1 MKVVTDSSLRVY
13 IVWLPMLRSDHKADA
28 EEASGEFTDS
38 RVSYFWDSEKI
49 LGEAYSDRLNLF
61 RTAWDVYLLYGR
73 AARWEV
79 PAPDPDYW
87 MHQLGLT
94 APFAPTLDESEL
106 TEQVILTLKAQ
117 TVQPQ

>member
-1 MKVVTDSSLRVY
+1 MTDSSLRVY

-73 AARWEV
+73 AASWEE

-87 MHQLGLT
+87 MHQLGLS
-94 APFAPTLDESEL
+94 APLTPTLDEDEL
-106 TEQVILTLKAQ
+106 TVHVNLMLKEQKIV
-117 TVQPQ
+117 PR